1 MNLLVVESPAKAKTI
16 NKYLGNDFEVIA
28 TVGHFRDLAKKDGVK
43 VTEDYS
49 DVELNWETTSAG
61 LQMLENIEKKAEGYE
76 KIYLATDPDREGEA
90 ITWHLVKSLEKK
102 IDKNKFERITFNEIT
117 KNAVIKSFD
126 EARKVDDNLVSA
138 YLARRSLDYLAG
150 YSLSPVLWRKMPG
163 SRSAGRVQSVAVR
176 LIYEKEIEIEQFEPE
191 KFYKLNIHGEVNGA
205 KLDTTI
211 TTLEGQKVDKLFFK
225 DEDLANKAKNYLN
238 TNNFFIK
245 KIDEKT
251 ISRKPKAPFN
261 TSSLQQ
267 TANSQLNFSASQ
279 TMTIAQG
286 LYMGVDI
293 NKETIAL
300 ITYMRTDSITLSK
313 DSIDIIRENIS
324 KDYGSKYIP
333 EKAIEYK
340 SRKKNAQEAHEAIRP
355 TDISIK
361 PDDIKEF
368 LNEDQFK
375 LYDLIWKRTIASQM
389 TSAETNQNTLK
400 IECKEQNITLKAT
413 LGKLIFDGYKKVYN
427 VQEEDE
433 EQIISLL
440 DNLKE
445 NDIYKVDEVE
455 VLESF
460 TSPPSRYTDAS
471 LVKKLEELEIG
482 RPSTYAS
489 IIQTIVNRGYVL
501 KSGKSFI
508 LNDRGRVVNVFLCNY
523 FKKFLEYKFTA
534 DLENQLDDVAADK
547 AEWKNIVLNFW
558 KDFEFFINEVMGKPN
573 REVIDVINDEL
584 SPVIFKKIGGDVDI
598 KCSSWANLTKN
609 CDGNL
614 GVKVGKMGGFIG
626 CSNYPDC
633 KFTIS
638 IGAFVKEVNPKNREG
653 DEIITFPRTLG
664 VDADSKRDIAVHLGP
679 YGYYLQLGKD
689 TDEEKPK
696 RVTLPKSYDQN
707 TIGMNI
713 ASQLIKLPITL
724 GVYPDTEEPVIAN
737 IGAYG
742 PYVKYTE
749 KKMNNDIEINQDI
762 FASLGK
768 RFDVLEITLE
778 QAIELIN
785 IKKNKPTNKVRE
797 IGTLKRRRQRA
808 NLYKGK
814 SGKYYFKI
822 GIMNYKI
829 PPEFDGENLTIEDVE
844 KILKTNR

>member
-49 DVELNWETTSAG
+49 DVELNWETTTAG
-61 LQMLENIEKKAEGYE
+61 MKMLDSIEKKAEGYE

-117 KNAVIKSFD
+117 KNAVINSFK
-126 EARKVDDNLVSA
+126 ESRKVDDNLVCA

-191 KFYKLNIHGEVNGA
+191 KFYKINVHGEINGA
-205 KLDTTI
+205 KLDTSI
-211 TTLEGQKVDKLFFK
+211 TSLDGQKVDKLFFK
-225 DEDLANKAKNYLN
+225 NEALAEKAKNYLN
-238 TNNFFIK
+238 NNKFFIR
-245 KIDEKT
+245 KIDEKI

-261 TSSLQQ
+261 TSTLQQ

-286 LYMGVDI
+286 LYMGIDI

-313 DSIDIIRENIS
+313 DSIDTIRKNIS
-324 KDYGSKYIP
+324 EQYGDKYLP
-333 EKAIEYK
+333 DKPIEYK

-361 PDDIKEF
+361 PESIKDYLTE
-368 LNEDQFK
+368 EQFK
-375 LYDLIWKRTIASQM
+375 LYDLIWKRTLASQM
-389 TSAETNQNTLK
+389 TSAETNQNTLQIDCEEK
-400 IECKEQNITLKAT
+400 NITLKAT

-427 VQEEDE
+427 LQEDDE

-440 DNLKE
+440 ENIKE
-445 NDIYKVDEVE
+445 NDKYTVSEVE
-455 VLESF
+455 TLESY

-573 REVIDVINDEL
+573 REVIDVINEEL
-584 SPVIFKKIGGDVDI
+584 SPVIFKKIGGDIDI
-598 KCSSWANLTKN
+598 KCSSWANTEN
-609 CDGNL
+609 CEGNL

-626 CSNYPDC
+626 CSNYPEC

-664 VDADSKRDIAVHLGP
+664 IDADSKKEIAVHLGP

-689 TDEEKPK
+689 TDEDKPK

-724 GVYPDTEEPVIAN
+724 GNFPNSEDPVIAN

-742 PYVKYTE
+742 PYVKY
-749 KKMNNDIEINQDI
+749 QDI
-762 FASLGK
+762 FASLGRK
-768 RFDVLEITLE
+768 YDVLEIDLD
-778 QAIELIN
+778 QAVELIT

-797 IGTLKRRRQRA
+797 IGVLKRRKQRA

-814 SGKYYFKI
+814 SGKFYFKI

-829 PPEFDGENLTIEDVE
+829 PPEYDGENLTIEDVE

>member
-49 DVELNWETTSAG
+49 DVELNWETTTAG
-61 LQMLENIEKKAEGYE
+61 MKMLDSIEKKAEGYE

-117 KNAVIKSFD
+117 KNAVINSFK
-126 EARKVDDNLVSA
+126 ESRKVDDNLVSA

-191 KFYKLNIHGEVNGA
+191 KFYKINVHGEINGA
-205 KLDTTI
+205 KLDTSI
-211 TTLEGQKVDKLFFK
+211 TSLDGQKVDKLFFK
-225 DEDLANKAKNYLN
+225 NEALAEKAKNYLN
-238 TNNFFIK
+238 NNKFFIR

-261 TSSLQQ
+261 TSTLQQ

-286 LYMGVDI
+286 LYMGIDI

-313 DSIDIIRENIS
+313 DSIDTIRKNIS
-324 KDYGSKYIP
+324 EQYGDKYLP
-333 EKAIEYK
+333 DKPIEYK

-361 PDDIKEF
+361 PESIKDYLSE
-368 LNEDQFK
+368 EQFK
-375 LYDLIWKRTIASQM
+375 LYDLIWKRTLASQM
-389 TSAETNQNTLK
+389 TSAETNQNTLQIDCEEK
-400 IECKEQNITLKAT
+400 NITLKAT

-427 VQEEDE
+427 LQEDDE

-440 DNLKE
+440 ENIKE
-445 NDIYKVDEVE
+445 NDKYIVSEVE
-455 VLESF
+455 TLESY

-573 REVIDVINDEL
+573 REVIDVINEEL
-584 SPVIFKKIGGDVDI
+584 SPVIFKKIGGDIDI
-598 KCSSWANLTKN
+598 KCSSWANTEN
-609 CDGNL
+609 CEGNL

-626 CSNYPDC
+626 CSNYPEC

-664 VDADSKRDIAVHLGP
+664 IDADSKKEIAVHLGP
-679 YGYYLQLGKD
+679 YGYYLQLGKE
-689 TDEEKPK
+689 TDEDKPK

-724 GVYPDTEEPVIAN
+724 GNFPNSEDPVIAN

-742 PYVKYTE
+742 PYVKY
-749 KKMNNDIEINQDI
+749 QDI
-762 FASLGK
+762 FASLGRK
-768 RFDVLEITLE
+768 YDVLEINLD
-778 QAIELIN
+778 QAVELIT

-797 IGTLKRRRQRA
+797 IGVLKRRKQKA

-814 SGKYYFKI
+814 SGKFYFKI

-829 PPEFDGENLTIEDVE
+829 PPEYDGENLTIEDVE
-844 KILKTNR
+844 KILKANR

>member
-49 DVELNWETTSAG
+49 DVELNWETTTAG
-61 LQMLENIEKKAEGYE
+61 MKMLDSIEKKAEGYE

-117 KNAVIKSFD
+117 KNAVINSFK
-126 EARKVDDNLVSA
+126 ESRKVDDNLVSA

-191 KFYKLNIHGEVNGA
+191 KFYKINVHGEINGA
-205 KLDTTI
+205 KLDTSI
-211 TTLEGQKVDKLFFK
+211 TSLDGQKVDKLFFK
-225 DEDLANKAKNYLN
+225 NEALAEKAKNYLN
-238 TNNFFIK
+238 NNKFFIR

-261 TSSLQQ
+261 TSTLQQ

-286 LYMGVDI
+286 LYMGIDI

-313 DSIDIIRENIS
+313 DSIDTIRKNIS
-324 KDYGSKYIP
+324 EQYGDKYLP
-333 EKAIEYK
+333 DKPIEYK

-361 PDDIKEF
+361 PESIKDYLSE
-368 LNEDQFK
+368 EQFK
-375 LYDLIWKRTIASQM
+375 LYDLIWKRTLASQM
-389 TSAETNQNTLK
+389 TSAETNQNTLQIDCEEK
-400 IECKEQNITLKAT
+400 NITLKAT

-427 VQEEDE
+427 LQEDDE

-440 DNLKE
+440 ENIKE
-445 NDIYKVDEVE
+445 NDKYIVSEVE
-455 VLESF
+455 TLESY

-573 REVIDVINDEL
+573 REVIDVINEEL
-584 SPVIFKKIGGDVDI
+584 SPVIFKKIGGDIDI
-598 KCSSWANLTKN
+598 KCSSWANTEN
-609 CDGNL
+609 CEGNL

-626 CSNYPDC
+626 CSNYPEC

-664 VDADSKRDIAVHLGP
+664 IDADSKKEIAVYLGP

-689 TDEEKPK
+689 TDEDKPK

-724 GVYPDTEEPVIAN
+724 GNFPNSEDPVIAN

-742 PYVKYTE
+742 PYVKY
-749 KKMNNDIEINQDI
+749 QDI
-762 FASLGK
+762 FASLGRK
-768 RFDVLEITLE
+768 YDVLEIDLD
-778 QAIELIN
+778 QAVELIT

-797 IGTLKRRRQRA
+797 IGVLKRRKQRA

-814 SGKYYFKI
+814 SGKFYFKI

-829 PPEFDGENLTIEDVE
+829 PPEYDGENLTIEDVE
-844 KILKTNR
+844 KILKANR

>member
-49 DVELNWETTSAG
+49 DVELNWETTTAG
-61 LQMLENIEKKAEGYE
+61 MKMLDSIEKKAEGYE

-117 KNAVIKSFD
+117 KNAVINSFK
-126 EARKVDDNLVSA
+126 ESRKVDDNLVSA

-191 KFYKLNIHGEVNGA
+191 KFYKINVHGEINGA
-205 KLDTTI
+205 KLDTSI
-211 TTLEGQKVDKLFFK
+211 TSLDGQKVDKLFFK
-225 DEDLANKAKNYLN
+225 NEALAEKAKNYLN
-238 TNNFFIK
+238 NNKFFIR

-261 TSSLQQ
+261 TSTLQQ

-286 LYMGVDI
+286 LYMGIDI

-313 DSIDIIRENIS
+313 DSIDTIRKNIS
-324 KDYGSKYIP
+324 EQYGDKYLP
-333 EKAIEYK
+333 DKPIEYK

-355 TDISIK
+355 TDVSIK
-361 PDDIKEF
+361 PESIKDYLSE
-368 LNEDQFK
+368 EQFK
-375 LYDLIWKRTIASQM
+375 LYDLIWKRTLASQM
-389 TSAETNQNTLK
+389 TSAETNQNTLQIDCEEK
-400 IECKEQNITLKAT
+400 NITLKAT

-427 VQEEDE
+427 LQEDDE

-440 DNLKE
+440 ENIKE
-445 NDIYKVDEVE
+445 NDKYIVSEVE
-455 VLESF
+455 TLESY

-573 REVIDVINDEL
+573 REVIDVINEEL
-584 SPVIFKKIGGDVDI
+584 SPVIFKKIGGDIDI
-598 KCSSWANLTKN
+598 KCSSWANTEN
-609 CDGNL
+609 CEGNL

-626 CSNYPDC
+626 CSNYPEC

-664 VDADSKRDIAVHLGP
+664 IDADSKKEIAVHLGP

-689 TDEEKPK
+689 TDEDKPK

-724 GVYPDTEEPVIAN
+724 GNFPNSEDPVIAN

-742 PYVKYTE
+742 PYVKY
-749 KKMNNDIEINQDI
+749 QDI
-762 FASLGK
+762 FASLGRK
-768 RFDVLEITLE
+768 YDVLEIDLD
-778 QAIELIN
+778 QAVELIT

-797 IGTLKRRRQRA
+797 IGVLKRRKQRA

-814 SGKYYFKI
+814 SGKFYFKI

-829 PPEFDGENLTIEDVE
+829 PPEYDGENLTIEDVE
-844 KILKTNR
+844 KILKANR

>member
-49 DVELNWETTSAG
+49 DVELNWETTTAG
-61 LQMLENIEKKAEGYE
+61 MKMLDSIEKKAEGYE

-117 KNAVIKSFD
+117 KNAVINSFK
-126 EARKVDDNLVSA
+126 ESRKVDDNLVSA

-191 KFYKLNIHGEVNGA
+191 KFYKINVHGEINGA
-205 KLDTTI
+205 KLDTSI
-211 TTLEGQKVDKLFFK
+211 TSLDGQKVDKLFFK
-225 DEDLANKAKNYLN
+225 NEALAEKAKNYLN
-238 TNNFFIK
+238 NNKFFIR

-261 TSSLQQ
+261 TSTLQQ

-286 LYMGVDI
+286 LYMGIDI

-313 DSIDIIRENIS
+313 DSIDIIRKNIS
-324 KDYGSKYIP
+324 EQYGDKYLP
-333 EKAIEYK
+333 DKPIEYK

-361 PDDIKEF
+361 PESIKDYLSE
-368 LNEDQFK
+368 EQFK
-375 LYDLIWKRTIASQM
+375 LYDLIWKRTLASQM
-389 TSAETNQNTLK
+389 TSAETNQNTLQIDCEEK
-400 IECKEQNITLKAT
+400 NITLKAT

-427 VQEEDE
+427 LQEDDE

-440 DNLKE
+440 ENIKE
-445 NDIYKVDEVE
+445 NDKYIVSEVE
-455 VLESF
+455 TLESY

-573 REVIDVINDEL
+573 REVIDVINEEL
-584 SPVIFKKIGGDVDI
+584 SPVIFKKIGGDIDI
-598 KCSSWANLTKN
+598 KCSSWANTEN
-609 CDGNL
+609 CEGNL

-626 CSNYPDC
+626 CSNYPEC

-664 VDADSKRDIAVHLGP
+664 IDADSKKEIAVHLGP
-679 YGYYLQLGKD
+679 YGYYLQLGKE
-689 TDEEKPK
+689 TDEDKPK

-724 GVYPDTEEPVIAN
+724 GNFPNSEDPVIAN

-742 PYVKYTE
+742 PYVKY
-749 KKMNNDIEINQDI
+749 QDI
-762 FASLGK
+762 FASLGRK
-768 RFDVLEITLE
+768 YDVLEIDLD
-778 QAIELIN
+778 QAVELIT

-797 IGTLKRRRQRA
+797 IGVLKRRKQRA

-814 SGKYYFKI
+814 SGKFYFKI

-829 PPEFDGENLTIEDVE
+829 PPEYDGENLTIEDVE
-844 KILKTNR
+844 KILKANR

>member
-49 DVELNWETTSAG
+49 DVELNWETTTAG
-61 LQMLENIEKKAEGYE
+61 MKMLDSIEKKAEGYE

-117 KNAVIKSFD
+117 KNAVINSFK
-126 EARKVDDNLVSA
+126 ESRKVDDNLVSA

-191 KFYKLNIHGEVNGA
+191 KFYKINVHGEINGA
-205 KLDTTI
+205 KLDTSI
-211 TTLEGQKVDKLFFK
+211 TSLDGQKVDKLFFK
-225 DEDLANKAKNYLN
+225 NESLAEKAKNYLN
-238 TNNFFIK
+238 NNKFFIR

-261 TSSLQQ
+261 TSTLQQ

-286 LYMGVDI
+286 LYMGIDI

-313 DSIDIIRENIS
+313 DSIDTIRKNIS
-324 KDYGSKYIP
+324 EQYGDKYLP
-333 EKAIEYK
+333 DKPIEYK

-361 PDDIKEF
+361 PESIKDYLSE
-368 LNEDQFK
+368 EQFK
-375 LYDLIWKRTIASQM
+375 LYDLIWKRTLASQM
-389 TSAETNQNTLK
+389 TSAETNQNTLQIDCEEK
-400 IECKEQNITLKAT
+400 NITLKAT

-427 VQEEDE
+427 LQEDDE

-440 DNLKE
+440 ENIKE
-445 NDIYKVDEVE
+445 NDKYIVGEVE
-455 VLESF
+455 TLESY

-547 AEWKNIVLNFW
+547 AEWKNIVINFW

-573 REVIDVINDEL
+573 REVIDVINEEL
-584 SPVIFKKIGGDVDI
+584 SPVIFKKIGGDIDI
-598 KCSSWANLTKN
+598 KCSSWANTEN
-609 CDGNL
+609 CEGNL

-626 CSNYPDC
+626 CSNYPEC

-664 VDADSKRDIAVHLGP
+664 IDADSKKEIAVHLGP
-679 YGYYLQLGKD
+679 YGYYLQLGKE
-689 TDEEKPK
+689 TDEDKPK

-724 GVYPDTEEPVIAN
+724 GNFPNSEDPVIAN

-742 PYVKYTE
+742 PYVKY
-749 KKMNNDIEINQDI
+749 QDI
-762 FASLGK
+762 FASLGRK
-768 RFDVLEITLE
+768 YDVLEINLD
-778 QAIELIN
+778 QAVELIT

-797 IGTLKRRRQRA
+797 IGVLKRRKQRA

-814 SGKYYFKI
+814 SGKFYFKI

-829 PPEFDGENLTIEDVE
+829 PPEYDGENLTIEDVE
-844 KILKTNR
+844 KILKANR

>member
-1 MNLLVVESPAKAKTI
+1 
-16 NKYLGNDFEVIA
+16 
-28 TVGHFRDLAKKDGVK
+28 
-43 VTEDYS
+43 
-49 DVELNWETTSAG
+49 
-61 LQMLENIEKKAEGYE
+61 
-76 KIYLATDPDREGEA
+76 
-90 ITWHLVKSLEKK
+90 
-102 IDKNKFERITFNEIT
+102 
-117 KNAVIKSFD
+117 
-126 EARKVDDNLVSA
+126 
-138 YLARRSLDYLAG
+138 
-150 YSLSPVLWRKMPG
+150 MPG

-191 KFYKLNIHGEVNGA
+191 KFYKLNVHGQINGA
-205 KLDTTI
+205 RLDTSI
-211 TTLEGQKVDKLFFK
+211 TTLEGKKVDKLFFK
-225 DEDLANKAKNYLN
+225 DENLANKAKDYLN
-238 TNNFFIK
+238 ANNFFIK
-245 KIDEKT
+245 KIEEKT
-251 ISRKPKAPFN
+251 IFRKPRAPFN
-261 TSSLQQ
+261 TSTLQQ

-313 DSIDIIRENIS
+313 DSIDILRENIQ
-324 KDYGSKYIP
+324 KNYGDKYLP
-333 EKAIEYK
+333 KEPVEYK
-340 SRKKNAQEAHEAIRP
+340 SKKKNAQEAHEAIRP

-361 PDDIKEF
+361 PDEIKEF
-368 LNEDQFK
+368 LSEEQFK

-389 TSAETNQNTLK
+389 SNAQTNQNSLQ
-400 IECKEQNITLKAT
+400 IECEEQNITLKAT

-427 VQEEDE
+427 LQEDDE

-445 NDIYKVDEVE
+445 NDKYKVDNVE

-547 AEWKNIVLNFW
+547 AEWKKIVLNFW
-558 KDFEFFINEVMGKPN
+558 KDFEYFINEVMGKPN

-584 SPVIFKKIGGDVDI
+584 SPVIFKKIGGDIDI
-598 KCSSWANLTKN
+598 KCSSWANTEN

-626 CSNYPDC
+626 CSNYPTC

-638 IGAFVKEVNPKNREG
+638 IGAFVKEINPKNR
-653 DEIITFPRTLG
+653 
-664 VDADSKRDIAVHLGP
+664 
-679 YGYYLQLGKD
+679 
-689 TDEEKPK
+689 
-696 RVTLPKSYDQN
+696 
-707 TIGMNI
+707 
-713 ASQLIKLPITL
+713 
-724 GVYPDTEEPVIAN
+724 
-737 IGAYG
+737 
-742 PYVKYTE
+742 
-749 KKMNNDIEINQDI
+749 
-762 FASLGK
+762 
-768 RFDVLEITLE
+768 
-778 QAIELIN
+778 
-785 IKKNKPTNKVRE
+785 
-797 IGTLKRRRQRA
+797 
-808 NLYKGK
+808 
-814 SGKYYFKI
+814 
-822 GIMNYKI
+822 
-829 PPEFDGENLTIEDVE
+829 
-844 KILKTNR
+844 

>member
-49 DVELNWETTSAG
+49 DVELNWETTTAG
-61 LQMLENIEKKAEGYE
+61 MKMLDSIEKKAEGYE

-117 KNAVIKSFD
+117 KNAVINSFK
-126 EARKVDDNLVSA
+126 ESRKVDDNLVSA

-191 KFYKLNIHGEVNGA
+191 KFYKINVHGEINGA
-205 KLDTTI
+205 KLDTSI
-211 TTLEGQKVDKLFFK
+211 TSLDGQKVDKLFFK
-225 DEDLANKAKNYLN
+225 NEALAEKAKNYLN
-238 TNNFFIK
+238 NNKFFIR

-261 TSSLQQ
+261 TSTLQQ

-286 LYMGVDI
+286 LYMGIDI

-313 DSIDIIRENIS
+313 DSIDIIRKNIS
-324 KDYGSKYIP
+324 EQYGDKYLP
-333 EKAIEYK
+333 DKPIEYK

-361 PDDIKEF
+361 PESIKDYLSE
-368 LNEDQFK
+368 EQFK
-375 LYDLIWKRTIASQM
+375 LYDLIWKRTLASQM
-389 TSAETNQNTLK
+389 TSAETNQNTLQIDCEEK
-400 IECKEQNITLKAT
+400 NITLKAT

-427 VQEEDE
+427 LQDDDE

-440 DNLKE
+440 ENIKE
-445 NDIYKVDEVE
+445 NDKYIVGEVE
-455 VLESF
+455 TLESY

-573 REVIDVINDEL
+573 REVIDVINEEL
-584 SPVIFKKIGGDVDI
+584 SPVIFKKIGGDIDI
-598 KCSSWANLTKN
+598 KCSSWANTEN
-609 CDGNL
+609 CEGNL

-626 CSNYPDC
+626 CSNYPEC

-664 VDADSKRDIAVHLGP
+664 IDADSKKEIAVHLGP
-679 YGYYLQLGKD
+679 YGYYLQLGKE
-689 TDEEKPK
+689 TDEDKPK

-724 GVYPDTEEPVIAN
+724 GNFPNSEEPVIAN

-742 PYVKYTE
+742 PYVKY
-749 KKMNNDIEINQDI
+749 QDI
-762 FASLGK
+762 FASLGRK
-768 RFDVLEITLE
+768 YDVLEIDLD
-778 QAIELIN
+778 QAVELIT

-797 IGTLKRRRQRA
+797 IGVLKRRKQRA

-814 SGKYYFKI
+814 SGKFYFKI

-829 PPEFDGENLTIEDVE
+829 PPEYDGENLTIEDVE
-844 KILKTNR
+844 KILKANR

>member
-49 DVELNWETTSAG
+49 DVELNWETTTAG
-61 LQMLENIEKKAEGYE
+61 MKMLDSIEKKAEGYE

-117 KNAVIKSFD
+117 KNAVINSFK
-126 EARKVDDNLVSA
+126 ESRKVDDNLVSA

-191 KFYKLNIHGEVNGA
+191 KFYKINVHGEINGA
-205 KLDTTI
+205 KLDTSI
-211 TTLEGQKVDKLFFK
+211 TSLDGQKVDKLFFK
-225 DEDLANKAKNYLN
+225 NEALSEKAKNYLN
-238 TNNFFIK
+238 NNKFFIR

-261 TSSLQQ
+261 TSTLQQ

-286 LYMGVDI
+286 LYMGIDI

-313 DSIDIIRENIS
+313 DSIDTIRKNIS
-324 KDYGSKYIP
+324 EQYGDKYLP
-333 EKAIEYK
+333 DKPIEYK

-361 PDDIKEF
+361 PESIKDYLSE
-368 LNEDQFK
+368 EQFK
-375 LYDLIWKRTIASQM
+375 LYDLIWKRTLASQM
-389 TSAETNQNTLK
+389 TSAETNQNTLQIDCEEK
-400 IECKEQNITLKAT
+400 NITLKAT

-427 VQEEDE
+427 LQEDDE

-440 DNLKE
+440 ENIKE
-445 NDIYKVDEVE
+445 KDKYIVSEVE
-455 VLESF
+455 TLESY

-573 REVIDVINDEL
+573 REVIDVINEEL
-584 SPVIFKKIGGDVDI
+584 SPVIFKKIGGDIDI
-598 KCSSWANLTKN
+598 KCSSWANTEN
-609 CDGNL
+609 CEGNL

-626 CSNYPDC
+626 CSNYPEC

-664 VDADSKRDIAVHLGP
+664 IDADSKKEIAVHLGP
-679 YGYYLQLGKD
+679 YGYYLQLGKE
-689 TDEEKPK
+689 TDEDKPK

-724 GVYPDTEEPVIAN
+724 GNFPNSEDPVIAN

-742 PYVKYTE
+742 PYVKY
-749 KKMNNDIEINQDI
+749 QDI
-762 FASLGK
+762 FASLGRK
-768 RFDVLEITLE
+768 YDVLEIDLD
-778 QAIELIN
+778 QAVELIT

-797 IGTLKRRRQRA
+797 IGVLKRRKQRA

-814 SGKYYFKI
+814 SGKFYFKI

-829 PPEFDGENLTIEDVE
+829 PPEYDGENLTIEDVE
-844 KILKTNR
+844 KILKANR

>member
-49 DVELNWETTSAG
+49 DVELNWETTTAG
-61 LQMLENIEKKAEGYE
+61 MKMLDSIEKKAEGYE

-117 KNAVIKSFD
+117 KNAVINSFKD
-126 EARKVDDNLVSA
+126 SRKVDDNLVSA

-191 KFYKLNIHGEVNGA
+191 KFYKINVHGEINGA
-205 KLDTTI
+205 KLDTSI
-211 TTLEGQKVDKLFFK
+211 TSLDGQKVDKLFFK
-225 DEDLANKAKNYLN
+225 NEALAEKAKNYLN
-238 TNNFFIK
+238 NNKFFIR

-261 TSSLQQ
+261 TSTLQQ

-286 LYMGVDI
+286 LYMGIDI

-313 DSIDIIRENIS
+313 DSIDTIRKNIS
-324 KDYGSKYIP
+324 EQYGDKYLP
-333 EKAIEYK
+333 DNPIEYK

-361 PDDIKEF
+361 PESIKDYLSE
-368 LNEDQFK
+368 EQFK
-375 LYDLIWKRTIASQM
+375 LYDLIWKRTLASQM
-389 TSAETNQNTLK
+389 TSAETNQNTLQIDCEEK
-400 IECKEQNITLKAT
+400 NITLKAT

-427 VQEEDE
+427 LQEEDE

-440 DNLKE
+440 ENIKE
-445 NDIYKVDEVE
+445 NDKYIVNEVE
-455 VLESF
+455 TLESY

-573 REVIDVINDEL
+573 REVIDVINEEL
-584 SPVIFKKIGGDVDI
+584 SPVIFKKIGGDIDI
-598 KCSSWANLTKN
+598 KCSSWANTEN
-609 CDGNL
+609 CEGNL

-626 CSNYPDC
+626 CSNYPEC

-653 DEIITFPRTLG
+653 DDIITFPRTLG
-664 VDADSKRDIAVHLGP
+664 IDADSKKEIAVHLGP
-679 YGYYLQLGKD
+679 YGYYLQLGKE
-689 TDEEKPK
+689 TDEDKPK

-724 GVYPDTEEPVIAN
+724 GNFPNSEDPVIAN

-742 PYVKYTE
+742 PYVKY
-749 KKMNNDIEINQDI
+749 QDI
-762 FASLGK
+762 FASLGRK
-768 RFDVLEITLE
+768 YDVLEIDLD
-778 QAIELIN
+778 QAVELIT

-797 IGTLKRRRQRA
+797 IGVLKRRKQRA

-814 SGKYYFKI
+814 SGKFYFKI

-829 PPEFDGENLTIEDVE
+829 PPEYDGENLTIEDVE
-844 KILKTNR
+844 KILKANR

>member
-49 DVELNWETTSAG
+49 DVELNWETTTAG
-61 LQMLENIEKKAEGYE
+61 MKMLDSIEKKAEGYE

-117 KNAVIKSFD
+117 KNAVINSFK
-126 EARKVDDNLVSA
+126 ESRKVDDNLVSA

-191 KFYKLNIHGEVNGA
+191 KFYKINVHGEINGA
-205 KLDTTI
+205 KLDTSI
-211 TTLEGQKVDKLFFK
+211 TSLDGQKVDKLFFK
-225 DEDLANKAKNYLN
+225 NEALAEKAKNYLN
-238 TNNFFIK
+238 NNKFFIR

-261 TSSLQQ
+261 TSTLQQ

-286 LYMGVDI
+286 LYMGIDI

-313 DSIDIIRENIS
+313 DSIDTIRKNIS
-324 KDYGSKYIP
+324 EQYGDKYLP
-333 EKAIEYK
+333 DKPIEYK
-340 SRKKNAQEAHEAIRP
+340 SKKKNAQEAHEAIRP

-361 PDDIKEF
+361 PESIKDYLSE
-368 LNEDQFK
+368 EQFK
-375 LYDLIWKRTIASQM
+375 LYDLIWKRTLASQM
-389 TSAETNQNTLK
+389 TSAETNQNTLQIDCEEK
-400 IECKEQNITLKAT
+400 NITLKAT

-427 VQEEDE
+427 LQEDDE

-440 DNLKE
+440 ENIKE
-445 NDIYKVDEVE
+445 NDKYIVSEVE
-455 VLESF
+455 TLESY

-573 REVIDVINDEL
+573 REVIDVINEEL
-584 SPVIFKKIGGDVDI
+584 SPVIFKKIGGDIDI
-598 KCSSWANLTKN
+598 KCSSWANTEN
-609 CDGNL
+609 CEGNL

-626 CSNYPDC
+626 CSNYPEC

-664 VDADSKRDIAVHLGP
+664 IDADSKKEIAVHLGP

-689 TDEEKPK
+689 TDEDKPK

-724 GVYPDTEEPVIAN
+724 GNFPNSEDPVIAN

-742 PYVKYTE
+742 PYVKY
-749 KKMNNDIEINQDI
+749 QDI
-762 FASLGK
+762 FASLGRK
-768 RFDVLEITLE
+768 YDVLEINLD
-778 QAIELIN
+778 QAVELIT

-797 IGTLKRRRQRA
+797 IGVLKRRKQRA

-814 SGKYYFKI
+814 SGKFYFKI

-829 PPEFDGENLTIEDVE
+829 PPEYDGENLTIEDVE
-844 KILKTNR
+844 KILKANR

>member
-49 DVELNWETTSAG
+49 DVELNWETTTAG
-61 LQMLENIEKKAEGYE
+61 MKMLDSIEKKAEGYE

-117 KNAVIKSFD
+117 KNAVINSFK
-126 EARKVDDNLVSA
+126 ESRKVDDNLVSA

-191 KFYKLNIHGEVNGA
+191 KFYKINVHGEINGA
-205 KLDTTI
+205 KLDTSI
-211 TTLEGQKVDKLFFK
+211 TSLDGQKVDKLFFK
-225 DEDLANKAKNYLN
+225 NEALAEKAKNYLN
-238 TNNFFIK
+238 NNKFFIR

-261 TSSLQQ
+261 TSTLQQ

-286 LYMGVDI
+286 LYMGIDI

-313 DSIDIIRENIS
+313 DSIDTLRKNIS
-324 KDYGSKYIP
+324 DEYGNKYLP
-333 EKAIEYK
+333 DKPIEYK

-361 PDDIKEF
+361 PESIKNYLSE
-368 LNEDQFK
+368 EQFK
-375 LYDLIWKRTIASQM
+375 LYDLIWKRTLASQM
-389 TSAETNQNTLK
+389 TSAETNQNTLQIDCEEK
-400 IECKEQNITLKAT
+400 NITLKAT

-427 VQEEDE
+427 LQEDDE

-440 DNLKE
+440 ENIKE
-445 NDIYKVDEVE
+445 NDKYTVSEVE
-455 VLESF
+455 TLESY

-573 REVIDVINDEL
+573 REVIDVINEEL
-584 SPVIFKKIGGDVDI
+584 SPVIFKKIGGDIDI
-598 KCSSWANLTKN
+598 KCSSWANTEN
-609 CDGNL
+609 CEGNL

-626 CSNYPDC
+626 CSNYPEC

-664 VDADSKRDIAVHLGP
+664 IDADSKKEIAVHLGP

-689 TDEEKPK
+689 TDEDKPK
-696 RVTLPKSYDQN
+696 RVTLPKTYDQN

-724 GVYPDTEEPVIAN
+724 GNFPNSEDPVIAN

-742 PYVKYTE
+742 PYVKY
-749 KKMNNDIEINQDI
+749 QDI
-762 FASLGK
+762 FASLGRK
-768 RFDVLEITLE
+768 YDVLEIGLD
-778 QAIELIN
+778 QAVELIT

-797 IGTLKRRRQRA
+797 IGVLKRRKQRA

-814 SGKYYFKI
+814 SGKFYFKI

-829 PPEFDGENLTIEDVE
+829 PPEYDGENLTIEDVE
-844 KILKTNR
+844 KILKANR

>member
-49 DVELNWETTSAG
+49 DVELNWETTTAG
-61 LQMLENIEKKAEGYE
+61 MKMLDSIEKKAEGYE

-117 KNAVIKSFD
+117 KNAVINSFK
-126 EARKVDDNLVSA
+126 ESRKVDDNLVSA

-191 KFYKLNIHGEVNGA
+191 KFYKINVHGEINGA
-205 KLDTTI
+205 KLDTSI
-211 TTLEGQKVDKLFFK
+211 TSLDGQKVDKLFFK
-225 DEDLANKAKNYLN
+225 NEALAEKAKNYLN
-238 TNNFFIK
+238 NNKFFIR

-261 TSSLQQ
+261 TSTLQQ

-286 LYMGVDI
+286 LYMGIDI

-313 DSIDIIRENIS
+313 DSIDTIRKNIS
-324 KDYGSKYIP
+324 EQYGDKYLP
-333 EKAIEYK
+333 DKPIEYK

-355 TDISIK
+355 TDITIKPESIK
-361 PDDIKEF
+361 DYLSE
-368 LNEDQFK
+368 EQFK
-375 LYDLIWKRTIASQM
+375 LYDLIWKRTLASQM
-389 TSAETNQNTLK
+389 TSAETNQNTLQIDCEEK
-400 IECKEQNITLKAT
+400 NITLKAT

-427 VQEEDE
+427 LQEDDE

-440 DNLKE
+440 ENIKE
-445 NDIYKVDEVE
+445 NDKYIVSEVE
-455 VLESF
+455 TLESY

-573 REVIDVINDEL
+573 REVIDVINEEL
-584 SPVIFKKIGGDVDI
+584 SPVIFKKIGGDIDI
-598 KCSSWANLTKN
+598 KCSSWANTEN
-609 CDGNL
+609 CEGNL

-626 CSNYPDC
+626 CSNYPEC

-664 VDADSKRDIAVHLGP
+664 IDADSKKEIAVHLGP
-679 YGYYLQLGKD
+679 YGYYLQLGKE
-689 TDEEKPK
+689 TDEDKPK

-724 GVYPDTEEPVIAN
+724 GNFPNSEDPVIAN

-742 PYVKYTE
+742 PYVKY
-749 KKMNNDIEINQDI
+749 QDI
-762 FASLGK
+762 FASLGRK
-768 RFDVLEITLE
+768 YDVLEIDLD
-778 QAIELIN
+778 QAVELIT

-797 IGTLKRRRQRA
+797 IGVLKRRKQRA

-814 SGKYYFKI
+814 SGKFYFKI

-829 PPEFDGENLTIEDVE
+829 PPEYDGENLTIEDVE
-844 KILKTNR
+844 KILKANR

>member
-1 MNLLVVESPAKAKTI
+1 M
-16 NKYLGNDFEVIA
+16 
-28 TVGHFRDLAKKDGVK
+28 
-43 VTEDYS
+43 TEDYS
-49 DVELNWETTSAG
+49 DVELNWETTTAG
-61 LQMLENIEKKAEGYE
+61 MKMLDSIEKKAEGYE

-117 KNAVIKSFD
+117 KNAVINSFK
-126 EARKVDDNLVSA
+126 ESRKVDDNLVSA

-191 KFYKLNIHGEVNGA
+191 KFYKINVYGEINGA
-205 KLDTTI
+205 KLDTSI
-211 TTLEGQKVDKLFFK
+211 TSLDGQKVDKLFFK
-225 DEDLANKAKNYLN
+225 NEALAEKAKNYLN
-238 TNNFFIK
+238 NNKFFIR

-261 TSSLQQ
+261 TSTLQQ

-286 LYMGVDI
+286 LYMGIDI

-313 DSIDIIRENIS
+313 DSIDTIRKNIS
-324 KDYGSKYIP
+324 EQYGDKYLP
-333 EKAIEYK
+333 DKPIEYK

-361 PDDIKEF
+361 PESIKDYLSE
-368 LNEDQFK
+368 EQFK
-375 LYDLIWKRTIASQM
+375 LYDLIWKRTLASQM
-389 TSAETNQNTLK
+389 TSAETNQNTLQIDCEEK
-400 IECKEQNITLKAT
+400 NITLKAT

-427 VQEEDE
+427 LQEDDE

-440 DNLKE
+440 ENIKE
-445 NDIYKVDEVE
+445 NDKYIVSEVE
-455 VLESF
+455 TLESY

-558 KDFEFFINEVMGKPN
+558 RDFEFFINKVMGKPN

-584 SPVIFKKIGGDVDI
+584 SPVIFKKIGGDIDI
-598 KCSSWANLTKN
+598 KCSSWANTEN
-609 CDGNL
+609 CEGNL

-626 CSNYPDC
+626 CSNYPEC

-664 VDADSKRDIAVHLGP
+664 IDADSKKEIAVYLGP

-689 TDEEKPK
+689 TDEDKPK

-724 GVYPDTEEPVIAN
+724 GNFPNSEDPVIAN

-742 PYVKYTE
+742 PYVKY
-749 KKMNNDIEINQDI
+749 QDI
-762 FASLGK
+762 FASLGRK
-768 RFDVLEITLE
+768 YDVLEINLD
-778 QAIELIN
+778 QAVELIT

-797 IGTLKRRRQRA
+797 IGVLKRRKQRA

-814 SGKYYFKI
+814 SGKFYFKI

-829 PPEFDGENLTIEDVE
+829 PPEYDGENLTIEDVE
-844 KILKTNR
+844 KILKANR

>member
-16 NKYLGNDFEVIA
+16 NKYLGSDFEVIA
-28 TVGHFRDLAKKDGVK
+28 TVGHFRDLAKKDGVR

-49 DVELNWETTSAG
+49 DVELNWETTTAG
-61 LQMLENIEKKAEGYE
+61 LKMLENIEKKANGYE

-90 ITWHLVKSLEKK
+90 ITWHLVKSLEKN
-102 IDKNKFERITFNEIT
+102 IDRNKFKRITFNEIT
-117 KNAVIKSFD
+117 KNAVIKSF
-126 EARKVDDNLVSA
+126 EQARQVDNNLVSA

-191 KFYKLNIHGEVNGA
+191 KFYKLNVYGQINGA
-205 KLDTTI
+205 KLETSI
-211 TTLEGQKVDKLFFK
+211 TTLDGQKVDKLFFK
-225 DEDLANKAKNYLN
+225 SEELANKAKKYLN
-238 TNNFFIK
+238 SNNFFIK

-251 ISRKPKAPFN
+251 IFRKPRAPFN
-261 TSSLQQ
+261 TSTLQQ

-313 DSIDIIRENIS
+313 DSISSIRENIE
-324 KDYGSKYIP
+324 KDYGLKYLP
-333 EKAIEYK
+333 KDAIEYK
-340 SRKKNAQEAHEAIRP
+340 SKKKNAQEAHEAIRP

-361 PDDIKEF
+361 PDDIKDSLSE
-368 LNEDQFK
+368 EQFK

-389 TSAETNQNTLK
+389 SNAETNQNTLQ
-400 IECKEQNITLKAT
+400 IECDENNITLKAT
-413 LGKLIFDGYKKVYN
+413 LGKLIFDGYKKVYSL
-427 VQEEDE
+427 QEEDE
-433 EQIISLL
+433 DQIVSLL
-440 DNLKE
+440 ENLKE
-445 NDIYKVDEVE
+445 KDEYKVDDVE
-455 VLESF
+455 ILESY

-584 SPVIFKKIGGDVDI
+584 SPVIFKKIGGDIDI
-598 KCSSWANLTKN
+598 KCSSWANTEN

-638 IGAFVKEVNPKNREG
+638 IGAFVKEINPKNREG

-664 VDADSKRDIAVHLGP
+664 TDADSKKEIAVHLGP

-696 RVTLPKSYDQN
+696 RVTLPKHYDQN

-724 GVYPDTEEPVIAN
+724 GNYPDSEEPVIAN

-742 PYVKYTE
+742 PYVKY
-749 KKMNNDIEINQDI
+749 QDI

-768 RFDVLEITLE
+768 RFDVLEIDLD
-778 QAIELIN
+778 QAVELIN

-797 IGTLKRRRQRA
+797 IGVLKRRRQKA

-829 PPEFDGENLTIEDVE
+829 PAEYDGENLTIEDVE

>member
-49 DVELNWETTSAG
+49 DVELNWETTTAG
-61 LQMLENIEKKAEGYE
+61 MKMLDSIEKKAEGYE

-117 KNAVIKSFD
+117 KNAVINSFK
-126 EARKVDDNLVSA
+126 ESRKVDDNLVSA

-191 KFYKLNIHGEVNGA
+191 KFYKINVHGEINGA
-205 KLDTTI
+205 KLDTSI
-211 TTLEGQKVDKLFFK
+211 TSLDGQKVDKLFFK
-225 DEDLANKAKNYLN
+225 NEALAEKAKNYLN
-238 TNNFFIK
+238 NNKFFIR

-261 TSSLQQ
+261 TSTLQQ

-286 LYMGVDI
+286 LYMGIDI

-313 DSIDIIRENIS
+313 DSIDTIRKNIS
-324 KDYGSKYIP
+324 DEYGDKYLP
-333 EKAIEYK
+333 DKPIEYK

-361 PDDIKEF
+361 PESIKDYLSE
-368 LNEDQFK
+368 EQFK
-375 LYDLIWKRTIASQM
+375 LYDLIWKRTLASQM
-389 TSAETNQNTLK
+389 TSAETNQNTLQIDCEEK
-400 IECKEQNITLKAT
+400 NITLKAT

-427 VQEEDE
+427 LQEDDE

-440 DNLKE
+440 ENIKE
-445 NDIYKVDEVE
+445 NDKYIVSEVE
-455 VLESF
+455 TLESY

-573 REVIDVINDEL
+573 REVIDVINEEL
-584 SPVIFKKIGGDVDI
+584 SPVIFKKIGGDIDI
-598 KCSSWANLTKN
+598 KCSSWANTEN
-609 CDGNL
+609 CEGNL

-626 CSNYPDC
+626 CSNYPEC

-638 IGAFVKEVNPKNREG
+638 IGAFIKEVNPKNREG

-664 VDADSKRDIAVHLGP
+664 IDADSKKEIAVHLGP
-679 YGYYLQLGKD
+679 YGYYLQLGKE
-689 TDEEKPK
+689 TDEDKPK

-724 GVYPDTEEPVIAN
+724 GNFPNSEDPVIAN

-742 PYVKYTE
+742 PYVKY
-749 KKMNNDIEINQDI
+749 QDI
-762 FASLGK
+762 FASLGRK
-768 RFDVLEITLE
+768 YDVLEIDLD
-778 QAIELIN
+778 QAVELIT

-797 IGTLKRRRQRA
+797 IGVLKRRKQRA

-814 SGKYYFKI
+814 SGKFYFKI

-829 PPEFDGENLTIEDVE
+829 PPEYDGENLTIEDVE
-844 KILKTNR
+844 KILKANR

>member
-49 DVELNWETTSAG
+49 DVELNWETTTAG
-61 LQMLENIEKKAEGYE
+61 MKMLDSIEKKAEGYE

-117 KNAVIKSFD
+117 KNAVINSFK
-126 EARKVDDNLVSA
+126 ESRKVDDNLVSA

-191 KFYKLNIHGEVNGA
+191 KFYKINVHGEINGA
-205 KLDTTI
+205 KLDTSI
-211 TTLEGQKVDKLFFK
+211 TSLDGQKVDKLFFK
-225 DEDLANKAKNYLN
+225 NEALAEKAKNYLN
-238 TNNFFIK
+238 NNKFFIR

-261 TSSLQQ
+261 TSTLQQ

-286 LYMGVDI
+286 LYMGIDI

-313 DSIDIIRENIS
+313 DSIDTIRKNIS
-324 KDYGSKYIP
+324 EQYGDRYLPDKP
-333 EKAIEYK
+333 IEYK

-361 PDDIKEF
+361 PESIKDYLSE
-368 LNEDQFK
+368 EQFK
-375 LYDLIWKRTIASQM
+375 LYDLIWKRTLASQM
-389 TSAETNQNTLK
+389 TSAETNQNTLQIDCEEK
-400 IECKEQNITLKAT
+400 NITLKAT

-427 VQEEDE
+427 LQEDDE

-440 DNLKE
+440 ENIKE
-445 NDIYKVDEVE
+445 NDKYIVGEVE
-455 VLESF
+455 TLESY

-573 REVIDVINDEL
+573 REVIDVINEEL
-584 SPVIFKKIGGDVDI
+584 SPFIFRKIGGDIDI
-598 KCSSWANLTKN
+598 KCSSWANTEN
-609 CDGNL
+609 CEGNL

-626 CSNYPDC
+626 CSNYPEC

-664 VDADSKRDIAVHLGP
+664 IDADSKKEIAVHLGP
-679 YGYYLQLGKD
+679 YGYYLQLGKE
-689 TDEEKPK
+689 TDEDKPK

-724 GVYPDTEEPVIAN
+724 GNFPNSEDPVIAN

-742 PYVKYTE
+742 PYVKY
-749 KKMNNDIEINQDI
+749 QDI
-762 FASLGK
+762 FASLGRK
-768 RFDVLEITLE
+768 YDVLEIDLD
-778 QAIELIN
+778 QAVELIT

-797 IGTLKRRRQRA
+797 IGVLKRRKQRA

-814 SGKYYFKI
+814 SGKFYFKI

-829 PPEFDGENLTIEDVE
+829 PPEYDGENLTIEDVE
-844 KILKTNR
+844 KILKASR

>member
-49 DVELNWETTSAG
+49 DVELNWETTTAG
-61 LQMLENIEKKAEGYE
+61 MKMLDSIEKKAEGYE

-102 IDKNKFERITFNEIT
+102 IDKNKFERITFNVIT
-117 KNAVIKSFD
+117 KNAVINSFK
-126 EARKVDDNLVSA
+126 ESRKVDDNLVSA

-191 KFYKLNIHGEVNGA
+191 KFYKINVHGEINGA
-205 KLDTTI
+205 KLDTSI
-211 TTLEGQKVDKLFFK
+211 TSLDGQKVDKLFFK
-225 DEDLANKAKNYLN
+225 NEALAEKANNYLN
-238 TNNFFIK
+238 NNNFFIR

-261 TSSLQQ
+261 TSTLQQ

-286 LYMGVDI
+286 LYMGIDI

-313 DSIDIIRENIS
+313 DSIDTIRKNIS
-324 KDYGSKYIP
+324 EQYGDKYLP
-333 EKAIEYK
+333 DKPIEYK

-361 PDDIKEF
+361 PESIKDYLSE
-368 LNEDQFK
+368 EQFK
-375 LYDLIWKRTIASQM
+375 LYDLIWKRTLASQM
-389 TSAETNQNTLK
+389 TSAETNQNTLQIDCEEK
-400 IECKEQNITLKAT
+400 NITLKAT

-427 VQEEDE
+427 LQEDDE

-440 DNLKE
+440 ENIKE
-445 NDIYKVDEVE
+445 NDKYIVSEVE
-455 VLESF
+455 TLESY

-573 REVIDVINDEL
+573 REVIDVINEEL
-584 SPVIFKKIGGDVDI
+584 SPVIFKKIGGDIDI
-598 KCSSWANLTKN
+598 KCSSWANTEN
-609 CDGNL
+609 CEGNL

-626 CSNYPDC
+626 CSNYPEC

-664 VDADSKRDIAVHLGP
+664 IDADSKKEIAVHLGP

-689 TDEEKPK
+689 TDEDKPK

-724 GVYPDTEEPVIAN
+724 GNFPNSEDPVIAN

-742 PYVKYTE
+742 PYVKY
-749 KKMNNDIEINQDI
+749 QDI
-762 FASLGK
+762 FASLGRK
-768 RFDVLEITLE
+768 YDVLEIDLD
-778 QAIELIN
+778 QAVELIT

-797 IGTLKRRRQRA
+797 IGVLKRRKQRA

-814 SGKYYFKI
+814 SGKFYFKI

-829 PPEFDGENLTIEDVE
+829 PPEYDGENLTIEDVE
-844 KILKTNR
+844 KILKANR

>member
-49 DVELNWETTSAG
+49 DVELNWETTTAG
-61 LQMLENIEKKAEGYE
+61 MKMLDSIEKKAEGYE

-117 KNAVIKSFD
+117 KNAVINSFK
-126 EARKVDDNLVSA
+126 ESRKVDDNLVSA

-191 KFYKLNIHGEVNGA
+191 KFYKINVHGEINGA
-205 KLDTTI
+205 KLDTSI
-211 TTLEGQKVDKLFFK
+211 TSLDGQKVDKLFFK
-225 DEDLANKAKNYLN
+225 NEALAEKAKNYLN
-238 TNNFFIK
+238 NNKFFIR

-261 TSSLQQ
+261 TSTLQQ

-286 LYMGVDI
+286 LYMGIDI

-313 DSIDIIRENIS
+313 DSIDTIRKNIS
-324 KDYGSKYIP
+324 EQYGDKYLP
-333 EKAIEYK
+333 DKPIEYK

-361 PDDIKEF
+361 PESIKDYLSE
-368 LNEDQFK
+368 EQFK
-375 LYDLIWKRTIASQM
+375 LYDLIWKRTLASQM
-389 TSAETNQNTLK
+389 TSAETNQNTLQIDCEEK
-400 IECKEQNITLKAT
+400 NITLKAT

-427 VQEEDE
+427 LQDDDE

-440 DNLKE
+440 ENIKE
-445 NDIYKVDEVE
+445 NDKYIVSEVE
-455 VLESF
+455 TLESY

-573 REVIDVINDEL
+573 REVIDVINEEL
-584 SPVIFKKIGGDVDI
+584 SPVIFKKIGGDIDI
-598 KCSSWANLTKN
+598 KCSSWANTEN
-609 CDGNL
+609 CEGNL

-626 CSNYPDC
+626 CSNYPEC

-664 VDADSKRDIAVHLGP
+664 IDADSKKEIAVHLGP

-689 TDEEKPK
+689 TDEDKPK
-696 RVTLPKSYDQN
+696 RVTLPKIYDQN

-724 GVYPDTEEPVIAN
+724 GNFPNSEDPVIAN

-742 PYVKYTE
+742 PYVKC
-749 KKMNNDIEINQDI
+749 QDI
-762 FASLGK
+762 FASLGRK
-768 RFDVLEITLE
+768 YDVLEINLD
-778 QAIELIN
+778 QAVELIT

-797 IGTLKRRRQRA
+797 IGVLKRRKQRA

-814 SGKYYFKI
+814 SGKFYFKI

-829 PPEFDGENLTIEDVE
+829 PPEYDGENLTIEDVE
-844 KILKTNR
+844 KILKANR

>member
-49 DVELNWETTSAG
+49 DVELNWETTTAG
-61 LQMLENIEKKAEGYE
+61 MKMLDSIEKKAEGYE

-117 KNAVIKSFD
+117 KNAVINSFK
-126 EARKVDDNLVSA
+126 ESRKVDDNLVSA

-191 KFYKLNIHGEVNGA
+191 KFYKINVHGEINGA
-205 KLDTTI
+205 KLDTSI
-211 TTLEGQKVDKLFFK
+211 TSLDGQKVDKLFFK
-225 DEDLANKAKNYLN
+225 NEALAEKAKNYLN
-238 TNNFFIK
+238 NNKFFIR

-261 TSSLQQ
+261 TSTLQQ

-286 LYMGVDI
+286 LYMGIDI

-313 DSIDIIRENIS
+313 DSIDTIRKNIS
-324 KDYGSKYIP
+324 EQYGDKYLP
-333 EKAIEYK
+333 DKPIEYK

-361 PDDIKEF
+361 PESIKDYLSE
-368 LNEDQFK
+368 EQFK
-375 LYDLIWKRTIASQM
+375 LYDLIWKRTLASQM
-389 TSAETNQNTLK
+389 TSAETNQNTLQIDCEEK
-400 IECKEQNITLKAT
+400 NITLKAT

-427 VQEEDE
+427 LQEDDE

-440 DNLKE
+440 ENIKE
-445 NDIYKVDEVE
+445 NDKYIVSEVE
-455 VLESF
+455 TLESY

-573 REVIDVINDEL
+573 REVIDVINEEL
-584 SPVIFKKIGGDVDI
+584 SPVIFKKIGGDIDI
-598 KCSSWANLTKN
+598 KCSSWANTEN
-609 CDGNL
+609 CEGNL

-626 CSNYPDC
+626 CSNYPEC

-664 VDADSKRDIAVHLGP
+664 IDADSKKEIAVHLGP

-689 TDEEKPK
+689 TDEDKPK

-713 ASQLIKLPITL
+713 ASQLIKLPKTL
-724 GVYPDTEEPVIAN
+724 GNFPNSEDPVIAN

-742 PYVKYTE
+742 PYVKY
-749 KKMNNDIEINQDI
+749 QDI
-762 FASLGK
+762 FASLGRK
-768 RFDVLEITLE
+768 YDVLEIDLD
-778 QAIELIN
+778 QAVELIT

-797 IGTLKRRRQRA
+797 IGVLKRRKQRA

-814 SGKYYFKI
+814 SGKFYFKI

-829 PPEFDGENLTIEDVE
+829 PPEYDGENLTIEDVE
-844 KILKTNR
+844 KILKANR

>member
-49 DVELNWETTSAG
+49 DVELNWETTTAG
-61 LQMLENIEKKAEGYE
+61 MKMLDSIEKKAEGYE

-117 KNAVIKSFD
+117 KNAVINSFK
-126 EARKVDDNLVSA
+126 ESRKVDDNLVSA

-191 KFYKLNIHGEVNGA
+191 KFYKINVHGEINGA
-205 KLDTTI
+205 KLDTSI
-211 TTLEGQKVDKLFFK
+211 TSLDGQKVDKLFFK
-225 DEDLANKAKNYLN
+225 NEALAEKAKNYLN
-238 TNNFFIK
+238 NNKFFIR

-261 TSSLQQ
+261 TSTLQQ

-286 LYMGVDI
+286 LYMGIDI

-313 DSIDIIRENIS
+313 DSIDTIRKNIS
-324 KDYGSKYIP
+324 EQYGDKYLP
-333 EKAIEYK
+333 DKPIEYK

-361 PDDIKEF
+361 PESIKDYLSE
-368 LNEDQFK
+368 EQFK
-375 LYDLIWKRTIASQM
+375 LYDLIWKRTLASQM
-389 TSAETNQNTLK
+389 TSAETNQNTLQIDCEEK
-400 IECKEQNITLKAT
+400 NITLKAT

-427 VQEEDE
+427 LQEDDE

-440 DNLKE
+440 ENIKE
-445 NDIYKVDEVE
+445 NDKYIVSEVE
-455 VLESF
+455 TLESY

-573 REVIDVINDEL
+573 REVIDVINEEL
-584 SPVIFKKIGGDVDI
+584 SPVIFKKIGGDIDI
-598 KCSSWANLTKN
+598 KCSSWANTEN
-609 CDGNL
+609 CEGNL

-626 CSNYPDC
+626 CSNYPEC

-664 VDADSKRDIAVHLGP
+664 IDADSKKEIAVHLGP

-689 TDEEKPK
+689 TDQDKPK

-724 GVYPDTEEPVIAN
+724 GNFPNSEDPVIAN

-742 PYVKYTE
+742 PYVKY
-749 KKMNNDIEINQDI
+749 QDI
-762 FASLGK
+762 FASLGRK
-768 RFDVLEITLE
+768 YDVLEIDLD
-778 QAIELIN
+778 QAVELIT

-797 IGTLKRRRQRA
+797 IGVLKRRKQRA

-814 SGKYYFKI
+814 SGKFYFKI

-829 PPEFDGENLTIEDVE
+829 PPEYDGENLTIEDVE
-844 KILKTNR
+844 KILKANR

>member
-16 NKYLGNDFEVIA
+16 NKYLGSDFEVIA
-28 TVGHFRDLAKKDGVK
+28 TVGHFRDLAKKDGVR

-49 DVELNWETTSAG
+49 DVELNWETTTAG
-61 LQMLENIEKKAEGYE
+61 LKMLENIEKKANGYE

-90 ITWHLVKSLEKK
+90 ITWHLVKSLEKN
-102 IDKNKFERITFNEIT
+102 IDRNKFKRITFNEIT
-117 KNAVIKSFD
+117 KNAVIKSF
-126 EARKVDDNLVSA
+126 EQARQVDNNLVSA

-191 KFYKLNIHGEVNGA
+191 KFYKLNVHGQINGA
-205 KLDTTI
+205 KLETSI
-211 TTLEGQKVDKLFFK
+211 TTLDGQKVDKLFFK
-225 DEDLANKAKNYLN
+225 SEELANKAKKYLN
-238 TNNFFIK
+238 SNNFFIK

-251 ISRKPKAPFN
+251 IFRKPRAPFN
-261 TSSLQQ
+261 TSTLQQ

-313 DSIDIIRENIS
+313 DSISSIRENIE
-324 KDYGSKYIP
+324 KDYGLKYLP
-333 EKAIEYK
+333 KDAIEYK
-340 SRKKNAQEAHEAIRP
+340 SKKKNAQEAHEAIRP

-361 PDDIKEF
+361 PDDIKDSLSE
-368 LNEDQFK
+368 EQFK

-389 TSAETNQNTLK
+389 SNAETNQNTLQ
-400 IECKEQNITLKAT
+400 IECDENNITLKAT
-413 LGKLIFDGYKKVYN
+413 LGKLIFDGYKKVYSL
-427 VQEEDE
+427 QEEDE
-433 EQIISLL
+433 DQIITLL
-440 DNLKE
+440 ENLKE
-445 NDIYKVDEVE
+445 KDKYKVDDVE
-455 VLESF
+455 ILESY

-584 SPVIFKKIGGDVDI
+584 SPVIFKKIGGDIDI
-598 KCSSWANLTKN
+598 KCSSWANTEN

-638 IGAFVKEVNPKNREG
+638 IGAFVKEINPKNREG

-664 VDADSKRDIAVHLGP
+664 TDADSKKEIAVHLGP

-696 RVTLPKSYDQN
+696 RVTLPKHYDQN

-724 GVYPDTEEPVIAN
+724 GNYPDSEEPVIAN

-742 PYVKYTE
+742 PYVKY
-749 KKMNNDIEINQDI
+749 QDI

-768 RFDVLEITLE
+768 RFDVLEIGLE
-778 QAIELIN
+778 QAVELIN

-797 IGTLKRRRQRA
+797 IGVLKRRRQKA

-829 PPEFDGENLTIEDVE
+829 PAEYDGENLTIEDVE

>member
-49 DVELNWETTSAG
+49 DVELNWETTAAG
-61 LQMLENIEKKAEGYE
+61 LKMLDGIEKKAEGYE

-102 IDKNKFERITFNEIT
+102 VDKNKFERITFNEIT

-191 KFYKLNIHGEVNGA
+191 KFYKINIHGEINGA
-205 KLDTTI
+205 KLDTSI
-211 TTLEGQKVDKLFFK
+211 TSLEGEKVDKLFFR
-225 DEDLANKAKNYLN
+225 DEVLANKAKNYLKSN
-238 TNNFFIK
+238 SFFIR
-245 KIDEKT
+245 KIDERT

-261 TSSLQQ
+261 TSTLQQ

-286 LYMGVDI
+286 LYMGIDI

-313 DSIDIIRENIS
+313 DSIDTIRENIS
-324 KDYGSKYIP
+324 KEYGDKYLP
-333 EKAIEYK
+333 DKPIEYK

-361 PDDIKEF
+361 PEDIKDF
-368 LNEDQFK
+368 LNEEQFK

-389 TSAETNQNTLK
+389 TSAETNQSTLQ
-400 IECKEQNITLKAT
+400 IDCEENNITLKAT

-427 VQEEDE
+427 LQEDDE

-440 DNLKE
+440 ENIKE
-445 NDIYKVDEVE
+445 NDKYIVNEVE
-455 VLESF
+455 ALESF

-547 AEWKNIVLNFW
+547 AEWKKIVLNFW

-584 SPVIFKKIGGDVDI
+584 SPVIFRKIGGDIDI
-598 KCSSWANLTKN
+598 KCSSWANTEN
-609 CDGNL
+609 CEGNL
-614 GVKVGKMGGFIG
+614 GVKVGKIGGFIG
-626 CSNYPDC
+626 CSNYPEC

-653 DEIITFPRTLG
+653 DEIITFPRILG
-664 VDADSKRDIAVHLGP
+664 IDADSKKEIAVHLGP
-679 YGYYLQLGKD
+679 YGYYLQLGKE
-689 TDEEKPK
+689 TDEDKPK

-724 GVYPDTEEPVIAN
+724 GNFPDSEDPVVAN

-742 PYVKYTE
+742 PYVKY
-749 KKMNNDIEINQDI
+749 QDI
-762 FASLGK
+762 YASLGRK
-768 RFDVLEITLE
+768 YDVLEIGLD
-778 QAIELIN
+778 QAVELIT

-797 IGTLKRRRQRA
+797 IGMLKRRKQRA
-808 NLYKGK
+808 NLYRGK

-829 PPEFDGENLTIEDVE
+829 PPEYDGENLTIEDVE
-844 KILKTNR
+844 KILKASR

>member
-49 DVELNWETTSAG
+49 DVELNWETTTAG
-61 LQMLENIEKKAEGYE
+61 MKMLDSIEKKAEGYE

-117 KNAVIKSFD
+117 KNAVINSFK
-126 EARKVDDNLVSA
+126 ESRKVDDNLVSA

-191 KFYKLNIHGEVNGA
+191 KFYKINVHGEINGA
-205 KLDTTI
+205 KLDTSI
-211 TTLEGQKVDKLFFK
+211 TSLDGQKVDKLFFK
-225 DEDLANKAKNYLN
+225 NEALAEKAKNYLN
-238 TNNFFIK
+238 NNKFFIR

-261 TSSLQQ
+261 TSTLQQ

-286 LYMGVDI
+286 LYMGIDI

-313 DSIDIIRENIS
+313 DSIDTIRKNIS
-324 KDYGSKYIP
+324 EQYGDKYLP
-333 EKAIEYK
+333 DKPIEYK

-361 PDDIKEF
+361 PESIKDYLSE
-368 LNEDQFK
+368 EQFK
-375 LYDLIWKRTIASQM
+375 LYDLIWKRTLASQM
-389 TSAETNQNTLK
+389 TSAETNQNTLQIDCEEK
-400 IECKEQNITLKAT
+400 NITLKAT

-427 VQEEDE
+427 LHEDDE

-440 DNLKE
+440 ENIKE
-445 NDIYKVDEVE
+445 NDKYIVSEVE
-455 VLESF
+455 TLESY

-573 REVIDVINDEL
+573 REVIDVINEEL
-584 SPVIFKKIGGDVDI
+584 SPVIFKKIGGDIDI
-598 KCSSWANLTKN
+598 KCSSWANTEN
-609 CDGNL
+609 CEGNL

-626 CSNYPDC
+626 CSNYPEC

-664 VDADSKRDIAVHLGP
+664 IDADSKKEIAVHLGP

-689 TDEEKPK
+689 TDEDKPK

-724 GVYPDTEEPVIAN
+724 GNFPNSEDPVIAN

-742 PYVKYTE
+742 PYVKY
-749 KKMNNDIEINQDI
+749 QDI
-762 FASLGK
+762 FASLGRK
-768 RFDVLEITLE
+768 YDVLEINLD
-778 QAIELIN
+778 QAVELIT

-797 IGTLKRRRQRA
+797 IGVLKRRKQRA

-814 SGKYYFKI
+814 SGKFYFKI

-829 PPEFDGENLTIEDVE
+829 PPEYDGENLTIEDVE
-844 KILKTNR
+844 KILKANR

>member
-49 DVELNWETTSAG
+49 DVELNWETTTAG
-61 LQMLENIEKKAEGYE
+61 MKMLDSIEKKAEGYE

-117 KNAVIKSFD
+117 KNAVINSFK
-126 EARKVDDNLVSA
+126 ESRKVDDNLVSA

-191 KFYKLNIHGEVNGA
+191 KFYKINVHGEINGA
-205 KLDTTI
+205 KLDTSI
-211 TTLEGQKVDKLFFK
+211 TSLDGQKVDKLFFK
-225 DEDLANKAKNYLN
+225 NEALAEKAKNYLN
-238 TNNFFIK
+238 NNKFFIR

-261 TSSLQQ
+261 TSTLQQ

-286 LYMGVDI
+286 LYMGIDI

-313 DSIDIIRENIS
+313 DSIDTIRKNIS
-324 KDYGSKYIP
+324 EQYGDKYLP
-333 EKAIEYK
+333 DKPIEYK

-361 PDDIKEF
+361 PESIKDYLSE
-368 LNEDQFK
+368 EQFK
-375 LYDLIWKRTIASQM
+375 LYDLIWKRTLASQM
-389 TSAETNQNTLK
+389 TSAETNQNTLQIDCEEK
-400 IECKEQNITLKAT
+400 NITLKAT

-427 VQEEDE
+427 LQEDDE

-440 DNLKE
+440 ENIKE
-445 NDIYKVDEVE
+445 NDKYIVSEVE
-455 VLESF
+455 TLESY

-573 REVIDVINDEL
+573 REVIDVINEEL
-584 SPVIFKKIGGDVDI
+584 SPVIFKKIGGDIDI
-598 KCSSWANLTKN
+598 KCSSWANTEN
-609 CDGNL
+609 CEGNL

-626 CSNYPDC
+626 CSNYPEC

-664 VDADSKRDIAVHLGP
+664 IDADSKKEIAVHLGP
-679 YGYYLQLGKD
+679 YGYYLQLGKE
-689 TDEEKPK
+689 TDEDKPK

-724 GVYPDTEEPVIAN
+724 GNFPNSEDPVIAN

-742 PYVKYTE
+742 PYVKY
-749 KKMNNDIEINQDI
+749 QDI
-762 FASLGK
+762 FASLGRK
-768 RFDVLEITLE
+768 YDVLEIDLD
-778 QAIELIN
+778 QAVELIT

-797 IGTLKRRRQRA
+797 IGVLKRRKQRA

-829 PPEFDGENLTIEDVE
+829 PPEYHRENLTIEDVE
-844 KILKTNR
+844 KILKAKR

>member
-49 DVELNWETTSAG
+49 DVELNWETTTAG
-61 LQMLENIEKKAEGYE
+61 MKMLDSIEKKAEGYE

-117 KNAVIKSFD
+117 KNAVINSFK
-126 EARKVDDNLVSA
+126 ESRKVDDNLVSA

-191 KFYKLNIHGEVNGA
+191 KFYKINVHGEINGA
-205 KLDTTI
+205 KLDTSI
-211 TTLEGQKVDKLFFK
+211 TSLDGQKVDKLFFK
-225 DEDLANKAKNYLN
+225 NEALAEKAKNYLN
-238 TNNFFIK
+238 NNKFFIR

-261 TSSLQQ
+261 TSTLQQ

-286 LYMGVDI
+286 LYMGIDI

-313 DSIDIIRENIS
+313 DSIDTIRKNIS
-324 KDYGSKYIP
+324 EQYGDKYLP
-333 EKAIEYK
+333 DKPIEYK

-355 TDISIK
+355 TDISIE
-361 PDDIKEF
+361 PESIKDYLSE
-368 LNEDQFK
+368 EQFK
-375 LYDLIWKRTIASQM
+375 LYDLIWKRTLASQM
-389 TSAETNQNTLK
+389 TSAETNQNTLQIDCEEK
-400 IECKEQNITLKAT
+400 NITLKAT

-427 VQEEDE
+427 LQEDDE

-440 DNLKE
+440 ENIKE
-445 NDIYKVDEVE
+445 NDKYIVSEVE
-455 VLESF
+455 TLESY

-573 REVIDVINDEL
+573 REVIDVINEEL
-584 SPVIFKKIGGDVDI
+584 SPVIFKKIGGDIDI
-598 KCSSWANLTKN
+598 KCSSWANTEN
-609 CDGNL
+609 CEGNL

-626 CSNYPDC
+626 CSNYPEC

-664 VDADSKRDIAVHLGP
+664 IDADSKKEIAVHLGP
-679 YGYYLQLGKD
+679 YGYYLQLGKE
-689 TDEEKPK
+689 TDEDKPK

-724 GVYPDTEEPVIAN
+724 GNFPNSEDPVIAN

-742 PYVKYTE
+742 PYVKY
-749 KKMNNDIEINQDI
+749 QDI
-762 FASLGK
+762 FASLGRK
-768 RFDVLEITLE
+768 YDVLEISLD
-778 QAIELIN
+778 QAVELIT

-797 IGTLKRRRQRA
+797 IGVLKRKKQRA

-814 SGKYYFKI
+814 SGKFYFKI

-829 PPEFDGENLTIEDVE
+829 PPEYDGENLTIEDVE
-844 KILKTNR
+844 KILKANR

>member
-49 DVELNWETTSAG
+49 DVELNWETTTAG
-61 LQMLENIEKKAEGYE
+61 MKMLDSIEKKAEGYE

-117 KNAVIKSFD
+117 KNAVINSFK
-126 EARKVDDNLVSA
+126 ESRKVDDNLVSA

-191 KFYKLNIHGEVNGA
+191 KFYKINVHGEINGA
-205 KLDTTI
+205 KLDTSI
-211 TTLEGQKVDKLFFK
+211 TSLDGQKVDKLFFK
-225 DEDLANKAKNYLN
+225 NEALAEKAKNYLN
-238 TNNFFIK
+238 NNKFFIR

-261 TSSLQQ
+261 TSTLQQ

-286 LYMGVDI
+286 LYMGIDI

-313 DSIDIIRENIS
+313 DSIDTIRKNIS
-324 KDYGSKYIP
+324 EQYGDKYLP
-333 EKAIEYK
+333 DKPIEYK

-361 PDDIKEF
+361 PESIKDYLSE
-368 LNEDQFK
+368 EQFK
-375 LYDLIWKRTIASQM
+375 LYDLIWKRTLASQM
-389 TSAETNQNTLK
+389 TSAETNQNTLQIDCEEK
-400 IECKEQNITLKAT
+400 NITLKAT

-427 VQEEDE
+427 LQEDDE

-440 DNLKE
+440 ENIKE
-445 NDIYKVDEVE
+445 NDKYIVSEVE
-455 VLESF
+455 TLESY

-573 REVIDVINDEL
+573 REVIDVINEEL
-584 SPVIFKKIGGDVDI
+584 SPVIFKKIGGDIDI
-598 KCSSWANLTKN
+598 KCSSWANTEN
-609 CDGNL
+609 CEGNL

-626 CSNYPDC
+626 CSNYPEC

-664 VDADSKRDIAVHLGP
+664 IDADSKKEIAVHLGP

-689 TDEEKPK
+689 TDEDKPK
-696 RVTLPKSYDQN
+696 RVTLPKIYDQN

-724 GVYPDTEEPVIAN
+724 GNFPNSEDPVIAN

-742 PYVKYTE
+742 PYVKY
-749 KKMNNDIEINQDI
+749 QDI
-762 FASLGK
+762 FASLGRK
-768 RFDVLEITLE
+768 YDVLEIDLD
-778 QAIELIN
+778 QAVELIT

-797 IGTLKRRRQRA
+797 IGVLKRRKQRA

-814 SGKYYFKI
+814 SGKFYFKI

-829 PPEFDGENLTIEDVE
+829 PPEYDGENLTIEDVE
-844 KILKTNR
+844 KILKANR

>member
-49 DVELNWETTSAG
+49 DVELNWETTTAG
-61 LQMLENIEKKAEGYE
+61 MKMLDSIEKKAEGYE

-117 KNAVIKSFD
+117 KNAVINSFK
-126 EARKVDDNLVSA
+126 ESRKVDDNLVSA

-191 KFYKLNIHGEVNGA
+191 KFYKINVHGEINGA
-205 KLDTTI
+205 KLDTSI
-211 TTLEGQKVDKLFFK
+211 TSLDGQKVDKLFFK
-225 DEDLANKAKNYLN
+225 NEALAEKAKNYLN
-238 TNNFFIK
+238 NNKFFIR

-261 TSSLQQ
+261 TSTLQQ

-286 LYMGVDI
+286 LYMGIDI

-313 DSIDIIRENIS
+313 DSIDTIRKNIS
-324 KDYGSKYIP
+324 EQYGDKYLP
-333 EKAIEYK
+333 DKPIEYK

-361 PDDIKEF
+361 PETIKDYLSE
-368 LNEDQFK
+368 EQFK
-375 LYDLIWKRTIASQM
+375 LYDLIWKRTLASQM
-389 TSAETNQNTLK
+389 TSAETNQNTLQIDCEEK
-400 IECKEQNITLKAT
+400 NITLKAT

-427 VQEEDE
+427 LQEDDE

-440 DNLKE
+440 ENIKE
-445 NDIYKVDEVE
+445 NDKYIVSEVE
-455 VLESF
+455 TLESY

-573 REVIDVINDEL
+573 REVIDVINEEL
-584 SPVIFKKIGGDVDI
+584 SPVIFKKIGGDIDI
-598 KCSSWANLTKN
+598 KCSSWANTEN
-609 CDGNL
+609 CEGNL

-626 CSNYPDC
+626 CSNYPEC

-664 VDADSKRDIAVHLGP
+664 IDADSKKEIAVHLGP

-689 TDEEKPK
+689 TDEDKPK

-724 GVYPDTEEPVIAN
+724 GNFPNSEDPVIAN

-742 PYVKYTE
+742 PYVKY
-749 KKMNNDIEINQDI
+749 QDI
-762 FASLGK
+762 FASLGRK
-768 RFDVLEITLE
+768 YDVLEINLD
-778 QAIELIN
+778 QAVELIT

-797 IGTLKRRRQRA
+797 IGVLKRRKQRA

-814 SGKYYFKI
+814 SGKFYFKI

-829 PPEFDGENLTIEDVE
+829 PPEYDGENLTIEDVE
-844 KILKTNR
+844 KILKANR

>member
-49 DVELNWETTSAG
+49 DVELNWETTTAG
-61 LQMLENIEKKAEGYE
+61 MKMLDSIEKKAEGYE

-117 KNAVIKSFD
+117 KNAVINSFK
-126 EARKVDDNLVSA
+126 ESRKVDDNLVSA

-191 KFYKLNIHGEVNGA
+191 KFYKINVHGEINGA
-205 KLDTTI
+205 KLDTSI
-211 TTLEGQKVDKLFFK
+211 TSLDGQKVDKLFFK
-225 DEDLANKAKNYLN
+225 NEALAEKAKNYLSKN
-238 TNNFFIK
+238 KFFIR

-261 TSSLQQ
+261 TSTLQQ

-286 LYMGVDI
+286 LYMGIDI

-313 DSIDIIRENIS
+313 DSIDTIRKNIS
-324 KDYGSKYIP
+324 EQYGDKYLP
-333 EKAIEYK
+333 DKPIEYK

-361 PDDIKEF
+361 PESIKDYLSE
-368 LNEDQFK
+368 EQFK
-375 LYDLIWKRTIASQM
+375 LYDLIWKRTLASQM
-389 TSAETNQNTLK
+389 TSAETNQNTLQIDCEEK
-400 IECKEQNITLKAT
+400 NITLKAT

-427 VQEEDE
+427 LQEDDE

-440 DNLKE
+440 ENIKE
-445 NDIYKVDEVE
+445 NDEYIVSEVE
-455 VLESF
+455 TLESY

-573 REVIDVINDEL
+573 REVIDVINEEL
-584 SPVIFKKIGGDVDI
+584 SPVIFKKIGGDIDI
-598 KCSSWANLTKN
+598 KCSSWANTEN
-609 CDGNL
+609 CEGNL

-626 CSNYPDC
+626 CSNYPEC

-664 VDADSKRDIAVHLGP
+664 IDADSKKEIAVHLGP

-689 TDEEKPK
+689 TDEDKPK

-724 GVYPDTEEPVIAN
+724 GNFPNSEDPVIAN

-742 PYVKYTE
+742 PYVKY
-749 KKMNNDIEINQDI
+749 QDI
-762 FASLGK
+762 FASLGRK
-768 RFDVLEITLE
+768 YDVLEIDLD
-778 QAIELIN
+778 QAVELIT

-797 IGTLKRRRQRA
+797 IGVLKRRKQRA

-814 SGKYYFKI
+814 SGKFYFKI

-829 PPEFDGENLTIEDVE
+829 PPEYDGENLTIEDVE
-844 KILKTNR
+844 KILKANR

>member
-49 DVELNWETTSAG
+49 DVELNWETTTAG
-61 LQMLENIEKKAEGYE
+61 MKMLDSIEKKAEGYE

-117 KNAVIKSFD
+117 KNAVINSFK
-126 EARKVDDNLVSA
+126 ESRKVDDNLVSA

-191 KFYKLNIHGEVNGA
+191 KFYKINVHGEINGA
-205 KLDTTI
+205 KLDTSI
-211 TTLEGQKVDKLFFK
+211 TSLDGQKVDKLFFK
-225 DEDLANKAKNYLN
+225 NESLAEKAKNYLN
-238 TNNFFIK
+238 NNKFFIR

-261 TSSLQQ
+261 TSTLQQ

-286 LYMGVDI
+286 LYMGIDI

-313 DSIDIIRENIS
+313 DSIDTIRKNIS
-324 KDYGSKYIP
+324 EQYGDKYLP
-333 EKAIEYK
+333 DKPIEYK

-361 PDDIKEF
+361 PESIKDYLSE
-368 LNEDQFK
+368 EQFK
-375 LYDLIWKRTIASQM
+375 LYDLIWKRTLASQM
-389 TSAETNQNTLK
+389 TSAETNQNTLQIDCEEK
-400 IECKEQNITLKAT
+400 NITLKAT

-427 VQEEDE
+427 LQEDDE

-440 DNLKE
+440 ENIKE
-445 NDIYKVDEVE
+445 HDKYIVSEVE
-455 VLESF
+455 TLESY

-471 LVKKLEELEIG
+471 LVKKLEDLEIG

-584 SPVIFKKIGGDVDI
+584 SPVIFKKIGGDIDI
-598 KCSSWANLTKN
+598 KCSSWANTEN
-609 CDGNL
+609 CEGNL

-626 CSNYPDC
+626 CSNYPEC

-638 IGAFVKEVNPKNREG
+638 IGAFIKEVNPKNREG

-664 VDADSKRDIAVHLGP
+664 IDADSKKEIAVHLGP
-679 YGYYLQLGKD
+679 YGYYLQLGKE
-689 TDEEKPK
+689 TDEDKPK

-724 GVYPDTEEPVIAN
+724 GNFPNSEDPVIAN

-742 PYVKYTE
+742 PYVKY
-749 KKMNNDIEINQDI
+749 QDI
-762 FASLGK
+762 FASLGRK
-768 RFDVLEITLE
+768 YDVLEINLD
-778 QAIELIN
+778 QAVELII

-797 IGTLKRRRQRA
+797 IGVLKRRKQRA

-814 SGKYYFKI
+814 SGKFYFKI

-829 PPEFDGENLTIEDVE
+829 PPEYDGENLTIEDVE
-844 KILKTNR
+844 KILKSNR

>member
-49 DVELNWETTSAG
+49 DVELNWETTTAG
-61 LQMLENIEKKAEGYE
+61 MKMLDSIEKKAEGYE

-117 KNAVIKSFD
+117 KNAVINSFK
-126 EARKVDDNLVSA
+126 ESRKVDDNLVSA

-191 KFYKLNIHGEVNGA
+191 KFYKINVHGEINGA
-205 KLDTTI
+205 KLDTSI
-211 TTLEGQKVDKLFFK
+211 TSLDGQKVDKLFFK
-225 DEDLANKAKNYLN
+225 NEAKAEKAKNYLN
-238 TNNFFIK
+238 NNKFFIR

-261 TSSLQQ
+261 TSTLQQ

-286 LYMGVDI
+286 LYMGIDI

-313 DSIDIIRENIS
+313 DSIDTIRKNIS
-324 KDYGSKYIP
+324 EQYGDKYLP
-333 EKAIEYK
+333 DKPIEYK

-361 PDDIKEF
+361 PESIKDYLSE
-368 LNEDQFK
+368 EQFK
-375 LYDLIWKRTIASQM
+375 LYDLIWKRTLASQM
-389 TSAETNQNTLK
+389 TSAETNQNTLQIDCEEK
-400 IECKEQNITLKAT
+400 NITLKAT

-427 VQEEDE
+427 LQEDDE

-440 DNLKE
+440 ENIKE
-445 NDIYKVDEVE
+445 NDKYIVSEVE
-455 VLESF
+455 TLESY

-573 REVIDVINDEL
+573 REVIDVINEEL
-584 SPVIFKKIGGDVDI
+584 SPVIFKKIGGDIDI
-598 KCSSWANLTKN
+598 KCSSWANTEN
-609 CDGNL
+609 CEGNL

-626 CSNYPDC
+626 CSNYPEC

-664 VDADSKRDIAVHLGP
+664 IDADSKKEIAVHLGP
-679 YGYYLQLGKD
+679 YGYYLQLGKE
-689 TDEEKPK
+689 TDEDKPK

-724 GVYPDTEEPVIAN
+724 GNFPNSEDPVIAN

-742 PYVKYTE
+742 PYVKY
-749 KKMNNDIEINQDI
+749 QDI
-762 FASLGK
+762 FASLGRK
-768 RFDVLEITLE
+768 YDVLEINLD
-778 QAIELIN
+778 QAVELIT

-797 IGTLKRRRQRA
+797 IGVLKRRKQRA

-814 SGKYYFKI
+814 SGKFYFKI

-829 PPEFDGENLTIEDVE
+829 PPEYDGENLTIEDVE
-844 KILKTNR
+844 KILKANR

>member
-49 DVELNWETTSAG
+49 DVELNWETTTAG
-61 LQMLENIEKKAEGYE
+61 MKMLDSIEKKAEGYE

-117 KNAVIKSFD
+117 KNAVINSFK
-126 EARKVDDNLVSA
+126 ESRKVDDNLVSA

-191 KFYKLNIHGEVNGA
+191 KFYKINVHGEINGA
-205 KLDTTI
+205 KLDTSI
-211 TTLEGQKVDKLFFK
+211 TSLDGQKVDKLFFK
-225 DEDLANKAKNYLN
+225 NEALTEKAKNYLN
-238 TNNFFIK
+238 NNKFFIR
-245 KIDEKT
+245 KIGEKT

-261 TSSLQQ
+261 TSTLQQ

-286 LYMGVDI
+286 LYMGIDI

-313 DSIDIIRENIS
+313 DSIDTIRKNIS
-324 KDYGSKYIP
+324 EQYGDKYLP
-333 EKAIEYK
+333 DKPIEYK

-361 PDDIKEF
+361 PESIKDYLSE
-368 LNEDQFK
+368 EQFK
-375 LYDLIWKRTIASQM
+375 LYDLIWKRTLASQM
-389 TSAETNQNTLK
+389 TSAETNQNTLQIDCEEK
-400 IECKEQNITLKAT
+400 NITLKAT

-427 VQEEDE
+427 LQEDDE

-440 DNLKE
+440 ENIKE
-445 NDIYKVDEVE
+445 NDKYIVSEVE
-455 VLESF
+455 TLESY

-573 REVIDVINDEL
+573 REVIDVINEEL
-584 SPVIFKKIGGDVDI
+584 SPVIFKKIGGDIDI
-598 KCSSWANLTKN
+598 KCSSWANTEN
-609 CDGNL
+609 CEGNL

-626 CSNYPDC
+626 CSNYPEC

-664 VDADSKRDIAVHLGP
+664 IDADSKKEIAVHLGP
-679 YGYYLQLGKD
+679 YGYYLQLGKE
-689 TDEEKPK
+689 TDEDKPK

-724 GVYPDTEEPVIAN
+724 GNFPNSEDPVIAN

-742 PYVKYTE
+742 PYVKY
-749 KKMNNDIEINQDI
+749 QDI
-762 FASLGK
+762 FASLGRK
-768 RFDVLEITLE
+768 YDVLEINLD
-778 QAIELIN
+778 QAVELIT

-797 IGTLKRRRQRA
+797 IGILKRRKQRA

-814 SGKYYFKI
+814 SGKFYFKI

-829 PPEFDGENLTIEDVE
+829 PPEYDGENLTIEDVE
-844 KILKTNR
+844 KILKANR

>member
-49 DVELNWETTSAG
+49 DVELNWETTTAG
-61 LQMLENIEKKAEGYE
+61 MKMLDSIEKKAEGYE

-117 KNAVIKSFD
+117 KNAVINSFK
-126 EARKVDDNLVSA
+126 ESRKVDDNLVSA

-191 KFYKLNIHGEVNGA
+191 KFYKINVHGEINGA
-205 KLDTTI
+205 KLDTSI
-211 TTLEGQKVDKLFFK
+211 TSLDGQKVDKLFFK
-225 DEDLANKAKNYLN
+225 NEALAEKAKNYLN
-238 TNNFFIK
+238 NNKFFIR

-261 TSSLQQ
+261 TSTLQQ

-286 LYMGVDI
+286 LYMGIDI

-313 DSIDIIRENIS
+313 DSIDTIRKNIS
-324 KDYGSKYIP
+324 EQYGDKYLP
-333 EKAIEYK
+333 DKPIEYK

-361 PDDIKEF
+361 PESIKDYLSE
-368 LNEDQFK
+368 EQFK
-375 LYDLIWKRTIASQM
+375 LYDLIWKRTLASQM
-389 TSAETNQNTLK
+389 TSAETNQNTLQIDCEEK
-400 IECKEQNITLKAT
+400 NITLKAT

-427 VQEEDE
+427 LQEDDE

-440 DNLKE
+440 ENIKE
-445 NDIYKVDEVE
+445 NDKYIVSEVE
-455 VLESF
+455 TLESY

-573 REVIDVINDEL
+573 REVIDVINEEL
-584 SPVIFKKIGGDVDI
+584 SPVIFKKIGGDIDI
-598 KCSSWANLTKN
+598 KCSSWANTEN
-609 CDGNL
+609 CEGNL

-626 CSNYPDC
+626 CSNYPEC

-664 VDADSKRDIAVHLGP
+664 IDADSKKEIAVHLGP

-689 TDEEKPK
+689 TDEDKPK

-724 GVYPDTEEPVIAN
+724 GNFPNSEDPVIAN

-742 PYVKYTE
+742 PYVKC
-749 KKMNNDIEINQDI
+749 QDI
-762 FASLGK
+762 FASLGRK
-768 RFDVLEITLE
+768 YDVLEINLD
-778 QAIELIN
+778 QAVELIT

-797 IGTLKRRRQRA
+797 IGVLKRRKQRA

-814 SGKYYFKI
+814 SGKFYFKI

-829 PPEFDGENLTIEDVE
+829 PPEYDGENLTIEDVE
-844 KILKTNR
+844 KILKANR